1 MVTIKS
7 NCIYKTSKRVEGV
20 RVNTYEEACEC
31 LDNVLN
37 GLDKKA
43 VVEITDTKEH
53 FTIYY
58 YNNCWKNKKLA
69 LERLK
74 RYFKGE

>member
-7 NCIYKTSKRVEGV
+7 NCIYKTSKLVEGV

-31 LDNVLN
+31 LDNILN

-58 YNNCWKNKKLA
+58 YNNRWKNKKLA